1 MQPYPKDSGGWK
13 ASKREELK
21 CCFIVTN
28 EVPRQGYGKKRAKSK
43 DNGLASHTYCFTN
56 ANNI

>member
-1 MQPYPKDSGGWK
+1 MQSYPKDSGGWK
-13 ASKREELK
+13 APRGKNQSAACK
-21 CCFIVTN
+21 VTN
-28 EVPRQGYGKKRAKSK
+28 DVPRQGYGKKQAKSK